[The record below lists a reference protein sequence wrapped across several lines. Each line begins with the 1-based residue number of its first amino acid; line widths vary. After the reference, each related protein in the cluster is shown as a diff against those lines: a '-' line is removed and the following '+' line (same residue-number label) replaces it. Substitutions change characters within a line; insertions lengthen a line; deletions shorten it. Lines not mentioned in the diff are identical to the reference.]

1 MKFTLEIRIF
11 CKRSLALMGHH
22 SPVISGIN
30 NHYRYNNADIL
41 NVLISSSS
49 HKNID
54 TKVFFAF
61 NTGCFLRYISVYEV
75 FVYKANYILRKTQTS
90 MGKNLRILRIKNAKF
105 SGYCFY
111 MNPNIQWNFQI
122 CINVTLNLIIK
133 ILIVV
138 FFLCFPFHGWSFC
151 NFPWLF
157 MGKASSLLSQSE
169 NSWRAN
175 NRFSCSVMYCFT
187 CMQLQNLKKSTAK
200 FEMAANDV

>member
-1 MKFTLEIRIF
+1 
-11 CKRSLALMGHH
+11 MGHH

-30 NHYRYNNADIL
+30 NHYRYNNADLL
-41 NVLISSSS
+41 NLLISSSS

-138 FFLCFPFHGWSFC
+138 FFCVFPSMVAVFAIFLDFLWEKLLVCFLSPRIVEEQITGFHAAWCTALHVC
-151 NFPWLF
+151 NTR
-157 MGKASSLLSQSE
+157 M
-169 NSWRAN
+169 
-175 NRFSCSVMYCFT
+175 
-187 CMQLQNLKKSTAK
+187 LQNLKKSTAK